1 MKQLEIFCT
10 LKIFTP
16 LEQLARHM
24 RRYPITGSYDEV
36 LEWHKEANA
45 LTQQVRDE
53 AEQKKYDEYGWEPH
67 PDE

>member
-1 MKQLEIFCT
+1 
-10 LKIFTP
+10 
-16 LEQLARHM
+16 M